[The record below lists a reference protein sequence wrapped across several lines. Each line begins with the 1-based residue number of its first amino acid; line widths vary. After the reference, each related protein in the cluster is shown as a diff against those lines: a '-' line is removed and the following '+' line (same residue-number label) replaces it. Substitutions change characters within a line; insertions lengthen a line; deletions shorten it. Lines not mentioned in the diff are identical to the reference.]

1 MNRNRNHDTTY
12 DVAIVGA
19 GIMGA
24 SVALFLARA
33 GMSCALID
41 RRGICCEAS
50 GVNAG
55 TLTMQMTRAALIPY
69 ALKAW
74 EMWNQPEQ
82 WLGRGLEVTI
92 CDGLS
97 LAFTDGEIEL
107 LEQRAKARR
116 KFGATIEIISPRR
129 AKEIE
134 PGLSTHLL
142 AASYSPTDGHVTA
155 NRTGLAFRAALNQE
169 KVDLFENSA
178 VNSVNRDTGG
188 FIVISGDTVVKAR
201 RIVLAG
207 GVWLE
212 EMFRWFGLRVPV
224 KTLINQLAITE
235 RIQPVMRTVIGIA
248 NGLLSLKQFSNGT
261 VLIGGGWQGR
271 GNRETRV
278 TELNPE
284 NLIGN
289 ARLACYAIPALSETR
304 LVRAWSG
311 FEAETNDAMPVIG
324 GIPGIED
331 AYVIG
336 SAHSGYTSGPYM
348 GKLLAQRI
356 LGKSPEMPLFDPA
369 RLLVSA

>member
-1 MNRNRNHDTTY
+1 MNRSEKDNSAY

-24 SVALFLARA
+24 STALFLARG
-33 GMSCALID
+33 GMRCALID
-41 RRGICCEAS
+41 RRGICSEAS

-69 ALKAW
+69 ALKGW
-74 EMWNQPEQ
+74 EMWTQPEQ
-82 WLGRGLEVTI
+82 WLGRNLEVTI

-97 LAFTDGEIEL
+97 LAFTSAEMDL
-107 LEQRAKARR
+107 LEQRAAARR
-116 KFGATIEIISPRR
+116 EYGASIEIISPTQART
-129 AKEIE
+129 IE
-134 PGLSTHLL
+134 PGLSDKTL
-142 AASYSPTDGHVTA
+142 AAAYCRTDGHVTT
-155 NRTGLAFRAALNQE
+155 NRTGLVFRSALIREN
-169 KVDLFENSA
+169 VDLFENTTVGSIDPGS
-178 VNSVNRDTGG
+178 NG
-188 FIVISGDTVVKAR
+188 FTVVGRDRNITAH

-212 EMFRWFGLRVPV
+212 EMFRWLGHNIPI

-235 RIQPVMRTVIGIA
+235 RIRPVMRTVIGVA

-271 GNRETRV
+271 GDRETRS

-284 NLIGN
+284 NLVGN
-289 ARLACYAIPALSETR
+289 ARLARYAIPALSDTR
-304 LVRAWSG
+304 LVRAWSN
-311 FEAETNDAMPVIG
+311 FEAETADAMPVIG
-324 GIPGIED
+324 EVPGIQN

-356 LGKSPEMPLFDPA
+356 LGKSPEMPLFDVS
-369 RLLVSA
+369 RLLTN